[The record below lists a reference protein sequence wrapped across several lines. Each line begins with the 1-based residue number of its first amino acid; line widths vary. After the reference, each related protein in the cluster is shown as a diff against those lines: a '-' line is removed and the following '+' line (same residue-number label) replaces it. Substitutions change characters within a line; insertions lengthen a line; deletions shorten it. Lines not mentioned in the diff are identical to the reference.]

1 METKNNCASGY
12 MTQLLPIQE
21 AIMAS
26 ARKGFSIIEVLMAV
40 VIASIA
46 GMALMESAAQGRR
59 AYDTA
64 VHHRYTA
71 EASELIA
78 FSVHTMGGIGQG
90 DTASLLSS
98 RYFIDNSRI
107 REILQSHKYTVTT
120 QRSHPWNGS
129 NETNTTHKAIASI
142 SKNAIE
148 KTIIDINGVSTS
160 LYGLNGEGW

>member
-1 METKNNCASGY
+1 
-12 MTQLLPIQE
+12 
-21 AIMAS
+21 MAG

-46 GMALMESAAQGRR
+46 AMALLESAAQGRR

-71 EASELIA
+71 EASELLA
-78 FSVHTMGGIGQG
+78 LSVHTMGGVGQG
-90 DTASLLSS
+90 DTASLLSL
-98 RYFIDNSRI
+98 RYFIDNPQIHTMLR
-107 REILQSHKYTVTT
+107 SHQFTLKT
-120 QRSHPWNGS
+120 QRSHPWGGT
-129 NETNTTHKAIASI
+129 NETNATHKKIASI

-148 KTIIDINGVSTS
+148 KTIIEINGASTS

>member
-1 METKNNCASGY
+1 
-12 MTQLLPIQE
+12 
-21 AIMAS
+21 MAG

-59 AYDTA
+59 AYDAA
-64 VHHRYTA
+64 VHHRYTT
-71 EASELIA
+71 EAGELLA
-78 FSVHTMGGIGQG
+78 LSVHTIGGVGHG

-107 REILQSHKYTVTT
+107 RETLQSYKFTVTT

-129 NETNTTHKAIASI
+129 NETNSSHKAIASI

-148 KTIIDINGVSTS
+148 KTIIEINGANTS